1 MKYNQ
6 LFNKVNLFFK
16 ISTNAAKKLTK
27 LAQSQEF
34 SIEQLKDLNPI
45 YSYNEIMNI
54 LNFMIATY
62 SADNMKQYTKDNNLQ
77 GFINRFQDINKILT
91 DEKDYNKMIPYVNL
105 AATLIDNIAKTHG
118 PDYAKQLTQKSD
130 KLKEIAKLLPNQL
143 PRGSTTQDYLQQ
155 QPAQQAQQPA
165 QQAQQAQPQAQQAQQ
180 PDRNQLVQQ
189 WKTYLENLTVTSED
203 KISEFVTEEVNKKV
217 EEKKVFSFLQLPAQ
231 DLTPNLQIIQEAF
244 LSMDP
249 KSQQNV
255 INVMKQAEQEA
266 EQNSSTKLN
275 KEQIK
280 ELQRALNNKQI
291 VNPPLDVDGIIGP
304 KTLQAIQI
312 YKNKQKL
319 PANTPDSQVLA
330 SLQGK

>member
-155 QPAQQAQQPA
+155 QQTQQQPAQQAQQPA
-165 QQAQQAQPQAQQAQQ
+165 QQT
-180 PDRNQLVQQ
+180 DRNQLVQR
-189 WKTYLENLTVTSED
+189 WKAYLENLKIDSED

-231 DLTPNLQIIQEAF
+231 DLTPSLQIIQEAF

-291 VNPPLDVDGIIGP
+291 TSPPLDVDGIIGP

-330 SLQGK
+330 SLQNK